1 MAEKEEQRKAYKVG
15 LKDAG
20 YDSDDERENAH
31 LMFMNDLN
39 NLRKYFVNSIGNQV
53 KIQEDMQAKFNKE
66 RHDLL
71 KQNREGIEN
80 MDDLKNII
88 SQLRQE
94 IDDERQFSMR
104 VWAEEQV
111 SLMC

>member
-1 MAEKEEQRKAYKVG
+1 
-15 LKDAG
+15 
-20 YDSDDERENAH
+20 
-31 LMFMNDLN
+31 
-39 NLRKYFVNSIGNQV
+39 
-53 KIQEDMQAKFNKE
+53 MQANFNKE

-88 SQLRQE
+88 IQLKQE
-94 IDDERQFSMR
+94 IEDERQFSMR

-111 SLMC
+111 SLIC